1 MATLIY
7 DAVCGVV
14 SAEGVQDVFDDAGH
28 FLRGF
33 RAAVFDPEGQY
44 VEITASAKGG
54 CIENLLLRAGSVPG
68 DLQAAVDGGIPLVDD
83 VQDAFKEALLLEQ
96 AKFAGVALPKGKK
109 LLQGVFVP
117 GDFGL
122 QQDCGVALEECFQ
135 VLLQQ
140 VILGGEM
147 PVEGAAGEL
156 SLLRDAA
163 DGYFVVWELG
173 ELLEK
178 CFGQPAFGL
187 LDGFLMAAFHVVYIS
202 F

>member
-54 CIENLLLRAGSVPG
+54 CIEDLLLRAGGMPG

-109 LLQGVFVP
+109 LL
-117 GDFGL
+117 
-122 QQDCGVALEECFQ
+122 
-135 VLLQQ
+135 
-140 VILGGEM
+140 
-147 PVEGAAGEL
+147 
-156 SLLRDAA
+156 
-163 DGYFVVWELG
+163 
-173 ELLEK
+173 
-178 CFGQPAFGL
+178 
-187 LDGFLMAAFHVVYIS
+187 
-202 F
+202 